1 MANAGKKMGGGVAG
15 NRAGPNG
22 HQAPGKP
29 GKTTETDLAE
39 KKMGEFGQQGKA
51 KERLTNERDAMP
63 DVRQEADGVIESFEK
78 LDKDVRAREDLGKG
92 RRHSGDHSYN
102 EAAEDQER

>member
-1 MANAGKKMGGGVAG
+1 MAKAGKKMGGGVAG

-39 KKMGEFGQQGKA
+39 KKMGEFGQQGTA
-51 KERLTNERDAMP
+51 KNRLTNERDALP
-63 DVRQEADGVIESFEK
+63 DVKQEADGVIESFEK
-78 LDKDVRAREDLGKG
+78 LDKDERARKDLGKG
-92 RRHSGDHSYN
+92 RRHSEEHPYN
-102 EAAEDQER
+102 SEAAGE